1 MAWHVSLTWFVAA
14 ACFAVAGEPVP
25 FEAPSGVEQ
34 GERQYNAV
42 LAKIPEYGV
51 CWSDAVARLERG
63 CDELTEELQGRLALA
78 FTSCFLEK
86 MGKEPIHCRE
96 SQPLSRCP
104 ALSEFLEKP
113 LATSYTQFFTH
124 TQVICAF
131 LRSRKW
137 QAEAAHTISEL
148 GATSELANAHSTLRE
163 HREMLD
169 TSLLRLSYVQAFFVD
184 QFATLHSL
192 GYYAL
197 AAVLSFLMTTSKRT
211 AGARPW
217 LLMLFLVNLAIE
229 RSIVKWASQDA
240 VDRAEPLAPDVPVN
254 PSPIGHCRAPLG
266 THIGLSRRLICLV
279 ALCMYLYQLYSFR
292 DLAAVNNQLLLDLQA
307 EMRSLRTSQS
317 PFGSP
322 ERPQQEQDP
331 PTTTTWRP
339 HEGGAMH
346 WIPLNIP
353 PAACLFT
360 NRRGADTS
368 EESSSES
375 EESDGGMWS
384 LDDWDDDDNSD
395 DDSHNSFESNSS
407 FGGDAFVDTD
417 TKDSARSSAERD
429 SDAAS
434 STASAAHSAW
444 RGWSMFGTPAL
455 PSAQAVPPP
464 APAPPNVAAPPTG
477 VRYNLRPRRSLNS
490 SSDPLSPPSLQ
501 SPSRRRDLALPRQ
514 VIRTGRHPFVGRG
527 LKRTNFNAACFLLVS
542 LPRCGN
548 MRISMIVPP
557 APPPKLWLLCVA
569 RVFICAACIVSA
581 EKPT

>member
-1 MAWHVSLTWFVAA
+1 MAWQFSLTWFVAA
-14 ACFAVAGEPVP
+14 ACFAVASEPVP

-34 GERQYNAV
+34 GERHYKAV
-42 LAKIPEYGV
+42 LAKIPEYGA
-51 CWSDAVARLERG
+51 CWSDAVSRLERG
-63 CDELTEELQGRLALA
+63 CDELTEDLQGRLALA

-86 MGKEPIHCRE
+86 MGKPPIQCRE
-96 SQPLSRCP
+96 SQPLSRCA

-148 GATSELANAHSTLRE
+148 GATSVRATAELRRAAETQAQLMRRQQQMFENTERLRQELANAHSTLHE

-217 LLMLFLVNLAIE
+217 LLMLFLLNLAIE

-240 VDRAEPLAPDVPVN
+240 VNRAAPLASD
-254 PSPIGHCRAPLG
+254 SPLG
-266 THIGLSRRLICLV
+266 AHISLSRRLICLL
-279 ALCMYLYQLYSFR
+279 ALCMYLYQLYTFR

-307 EMRSLRTSQS
+307 QMRSLRTYQS

-322 ERPQQEQDP
+322 EQPQQERDP
-331 PTTTTWRP
+331 STTTTWTP
-339 HEGGAMH
+339 PEGDAMH
-346 WIPLNIP
+346 WFPLNIP

-360 NRRGADTS
+360 NRRGTDTT

-375 EESDGGMWS
+375 EESDAGMWS
-384 LDDWDDDDNSD
+384 LDDWDDDDSSE
-395 DDSHNSFESNSS
+395 DDSRYSGASNSY
-407 FGGDAFVDTD
+407 FGDNAFVDTN
-417 TKDSARSSAERD
+417 TKHSATSSVVRD
-429 SDAAS
+429 SDAAT
-434 STASAAHSAW
+434 STASTLHSAW
-444 RGWSMFGTPAL
+444 GGWSMFGTPSL
-455 PSAQAVPPP
+455 PPAPPVPPP
-464 APAPPNVAAPPTG
+464 SPVPSDAAAQLTG
-477 VRYNLRPRRSLNS
+477 GRYNLRPRRSLNS
-490 SSDPLSPPSLQ
+490 SSDPLSPPPLQ
-501 SPSRRRDLALPRQ
+501 SPSRQRDLARPRR
-514 VIRTGRHPFVGRG
+514 VIER
-527 LKRTNFNAACFLLVS
+527 AAILS
-542 LPRCGN
+542 
-548 MRISMIVPP
+548 SD
-557 APPPKLWLLCVA
+557 
-569 RVFICAACIVSA
+569 
-581 EKPT
+581 ED

>member
-1 MAWHVSLTWFVAA
+1 MAWHVCLTCFVAA
-14 ACFAVAGEPVP
+14 CCFAAAGEPVP

-34 GERQYNAV
+34 GERQYKAV
-42 LAKIPEYGV
+42 LAKIPEYGL
-51 CWSDAVARLERG
+51 CWSDAVGRLERG

-78 FTSCFLEK
+78 FTTCFLEK
-86 MGKEPIHCRE
+86 MGKPPIRCRE
-96 SQPLSRCP
+96 SQPLSLCP

-137 QAEAAHTISEL
+137 QVDSARTISEL
-148 GATSELANAHSTLRE
+148 GATSVRATAELRRAAETQAKLARRQQQMFANTEHLRQQLADAHSTLRE

-169 TSLLRLSYVQAFFVD
+169 TSLLRLSHVQTFFVD

-217 LLMLFLVNLAIE
+217 LLMLFLVNMLIE
-229 RSIVKWASQDA
+229 RAIVKWSSQDA
-240 VDRAEPLAPDVPVN
+240 VDRAAPLAPD
-254 PSPIGHCRAPLG
+254 SPLG

-307 EMRSLRTSQS
+307 EMRNLRTSQS

-322 ERPQQEQDP
+322 QQPQQEQDP
-331 PTTTTWRP
+331 RTATTWRP
-339 HEGGAMH
+339 PEDDAMR
-346 WIPLNIP
+346 WFPLQFRP
-353 PAACLFT
+353 VPCLFT
-360 NRRGADTS
+360 NRTGADSS
-368 EESSSES
+368 EDSSSES

-384 LDDWDDDDNSD
+384 LDDWDDDDDDNNSD
-395 DDSHNSFESNSS
+395 DDSHISDESNGD
-407 FGGDAFVDTD
+407 FGINVDTD
-417 TKDSARSSAERD
+417 TKDGAGSNTERD

-434 STASAAHSAW
+434 SAASAAQSGW
-444 RGWSMFGTPAL
+444 RGWSMFGTPASPL
-455 PSAQAVPPP
+455 TQAVPPSSPEPP
-464 APAPPNVAAPPTG
+464 AAAAPPTG
-477 VRYNLRPRRSLNS
+477 GRYNLRPRLSLNS
-490 SSDPLSPPSLQ
+490 SSGPLSPPPVQ

-514 VIRTGRHPFVGRG
+514 VIEQ
-527 LKRTNFNAACFLLVS
+527 AAILS
-542 LPRCGN
+542 
-548 MRISMIVPP
+548 SD
-557 APPPKLWLLCVA
+557 
-569 RVFICAACIVSA
+569 
-581 EKPT
+581 ED

>member
-14 ACFAVAGEPVP
+14 TCFAAAGEPVP
-25 FEAPSGVEQ
+25 FETPSGVEQ
-34 GERQYNAV
+34 GERQYKAV

-86 MGKEPIHCRE
+86 MGKPPIRCRE
-96 SQPLSRCP
+96 SQPLSLCP
-104 ALSEFLEKP
+104 ALAEFLEKP

-137 QAEAAHTISEL
+137 QVDAARTISEL
-148 GATSELANAHSTLRE
+148 GATSVRATAELRRAAETQAQLARRQQQMFDKTEHLRQELANAHSTLRE

-217 LLMLFLVNLAIE
+217 LLMLFLVNLLIE
-229 RSIVKWASQDA
+229 RAIVKWASQDTI
-240 VDRAEPLAPDVPVN
+240 DRAAPLAPD
-254 PSPIGHCRAPLG
+254 SPLG
-266 THIGLSRRLICLV
+266 THISLSRRLICLV

-307 EMRSLRTSQS
+307 EMQRLRTSQS

-322 ERPQQEQDP
+322 QQPQQEQDP
-331 PTTTTWRP
+331 RTATTWRP
-339 HEGGAMH
+339 PEGDAMR
-346 WIPLNIP
+346 WFPLHIR
-353 PAACLFT
+353 PAPCLFT
-360 NRRGADTS
+360 NRTGTDSS

-384 LDDWDDDDNSD
+384 LDDWDDDDDNNSN
-395 DDSHNSFESNSS
+395 DDSHFSDESNDY
-407 FGGDAFVDTD
+407 FGDNVETD
-417 TKDSARSSAERD
+417 TKDGAGSATERD

-434 STASAAHSAW
+434 STASAAQSGW
-444 RGWSMFGTPAL
+444 RGWSMFGTPASPL
-455 PSAQAVPPP
+455 AQEAPPSS
-464 APAPPNVAAPPTG
+464 PAPPLSPAPPTG
-477 VRYNLRPRRSLNS
+477 GRYNLRPRLSLNS
-490 SSDPLSPPSLQ
+490 SSGPLSPPPLQ

-514 VIRTGRHPFVGRG
+514 VIEQ
-527 LKRTNFNAACFLLVS
+527 AAILS
-542 LPRCGN
+542 
-548 MRISMIVPP
+548 SD
-557 APPPKLWLLCVA
+557 
-569 RVFICAACIVSA
+569 
-581 EKPT
+581 ED

>member
-1 MAWHVSLTWFVAA
+1 MAWQFSLTWFVAA
-14 ACFAVAGEPVP
+14 ACFAVASEPVP

-34 GERQYNAV
+34 GERHYKAV
-42 LAKIPEYGV
+42 LAKIPEYGA
-51 CWSDAVARLERG
+51 CWSDAVSRLERG
-63 CDELTEELQGRLALA
+63 CDELTEDLQGRLALA

-86 MGKEPIHCRE
+86 MGKPPIQCRE
-96 SQPLSRCP
+96 SQPLSRCA

-148 GATSELANAHSTLRE
+148 GATSVRATAELRRAAETQAQLMRRQQQMFQNTERLRQELANAHSTLHE

-217 LLMLFLVNLAIE
+217 LLMLFLLNLAIE

-240 VDRAEPLAPDVPVN
+240 VNRAAPLASD
-254 PSPIGHCRAPLG
+254 SPLG
-266 THIGLSRRLICLV
+266 AHISLSRRLICLL
-279 ALCMYLYQLYSFR
+279 ALCMYLYQLYTFR

-307 EMRSLRTSQS
+307 QMRSLRTYQS

-322 ERPQQEQDP
+322 EQPQQERDP
-331 PTTTTWRP
+331 STTTTWTP
-339 HEGGAMH
+339 PEGDAMH
-346 WIPLNIP
+346 WFPLNIP

-360 NRRGADTS
+360 NRRGTDTT

-375 EESDGGMWS
+375 EESDAGMWS
-384 LDDWDDDDNSD
+384 LDDWDDDDSSE
-395 DDSHNSFESNSS
+395 DDSRYSGASNSY
-407 FGGDAFVDTD
+407 FGDNAFVDTN
-417 TKDSARSSAERD
+417 TKHSATSSAVRD
-429 SDAAS
+429 SDAAT
-434 STASAAHSAW
+434 STASTLHSAW
-444 RGWSMFGTPAL
+444 GGWSMFGTPSL
-455 PSAQAVPPP
+455 PPAPPVPPP
-464 APAPPNVAAPPTG
+464 SPVPSDAAAQLTG
-477 VRYNLRPRRSLNS
+477 GRYNLRPRRSHNS
-490 SSDPLSPPSLQ
+490 SGDPLSPPPLQ
-501 SPSRRRDLALPRQ
+501 SPSRQRDLARPRR
-514 VIRTGRHPFVGRG
+514 VIER
-527 LKRTNFNAACFLLVS
+527 AAILS
-542 LPRCGN
+542 
-548 MRISMIVPP
+548 SD
-557 APPPKLWLLCVA
+557 
-569 RVFICAACIVSA
+569 
-581 EKPT
+581 ED